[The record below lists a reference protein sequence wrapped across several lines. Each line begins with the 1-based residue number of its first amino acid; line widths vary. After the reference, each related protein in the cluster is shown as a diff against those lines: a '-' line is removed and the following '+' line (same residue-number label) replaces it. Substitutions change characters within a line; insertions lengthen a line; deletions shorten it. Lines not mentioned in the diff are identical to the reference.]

1 MKKLLPVFVALAV
14 VFACSTAWAGWAY
27 VVRSPGVVYRPVVPV
42 VTYYAPA
49 VPVAPATVVPSAT
62 VVAPAPV
69 VPSAAVVAPAPVT
82 VPTPVLTPQAL
93 YYPGT
98 VVYPAPA
105 VRARVY
111 YRPVRPLYAP
121 AYGVIVP

>member
-1 MKKLLPVFVALAV
+1 LAV
-14 VFACSTAWAGWAY
+14 VFTCSTVWAGWAY

-49 VPVAPATVVPSAT
+49 VPVAPATVVAAPVVPSAT

-69 VPSAAVVAPAPVT
+69 A
-82 VPTPVLTPQAL
+82 VPTPVLTPQAV

-111 YRPVRPLYAP
+111 YRPVRPAYVP